1 LKQKLIVYRFERGY
15 SLFLKLKHTIFSFEM
30 GKHAAST
37 DSKMLDRIRQR
48 GPGWVFTPSD
58 FSDLGSRVAVALAL
72 SRHKLAGTIR
82 QLSRGLYDYAKRD
95 PQLGL
100 LAPTTD
106 AVVAA
111 LKGRDAIRLQ
121 PSGAYAANLLGLS
134 DQVPMKLVFLTDGP
148 NRLVDLGKQ
157 TIQLKRTT
165 PRHMATAG
173 KTSGLVIQALR
184 HLGQAQVN
192 DTVVDQLRTR
202 LTDDDKVQ
210 LIQDLAYAPA
220 WMKPILRRVAQTPVI
235 AA

>member
-1 LKQKLIVYRFERGY
+1 
-15 SLFLKLKHTIFSFEM
+15 M

-37 DSKMLDRIRQR
+37 DTKTLDRIRQR

-72 SRHKLAGTIR
+72 SRHRLAGTIR
-82 QLSRGLYDYAKRD
+82 RLSRGLYDYPQND
-95 PQLGL
+95 PQLG
-100 LAPTTD
+100 AMSPSTD
-106 AVVAA
+106 AIVAA

-134 DQVPMKLVFLTDGP
+134 EQVPMKLVFLTDGP
-148 NRLVDLGKQ
+148 NRLVHLGRQ

-184 HLGQAQVN
+184 HVGQAQVN

-210 LIQDLAYAPA
+210 LMQDLAYAPA
-220 WMKPILRRVAQTPVI
+220 WMKSILRRIGQTPAI

>member
-1 LKQKLIVYRFERGY
+1 
-15 SLFLKLKHTIFSFEM
+15 M
-30 GKHAAST
+30 GKHAASANNR
-37 DSKMLDRIRQR
+37 MLDRVREH

-72 SRHKLAGTIR
+72 SRHKSPGTIR
-82 QLSRGLYDYAKRD
+82 QLSRGLYDYPKRD
-95 PQLGL
+95 PQLGIL
-100 LAPTTD
+100 SPSTD
-106 AVVAA
+106 SVVAA
-111 LKGRDAIRLQ
+111 LKRRDAIRLQ
-121 PSGAYAANLLGLS
+121 PSGGYAANLLGLS

-148 NRLVDLGKQ
+148 NRLVHLGRQ

-173 KTSGLVIQALR
+173 KMSGLVIQALR
-184 HLGQAQVN
+184 HLGQAQVS

-220 WMKPILRRVAQTPVI
+220 WMKPILRRVGQIPARDM
-235 AA
+235 